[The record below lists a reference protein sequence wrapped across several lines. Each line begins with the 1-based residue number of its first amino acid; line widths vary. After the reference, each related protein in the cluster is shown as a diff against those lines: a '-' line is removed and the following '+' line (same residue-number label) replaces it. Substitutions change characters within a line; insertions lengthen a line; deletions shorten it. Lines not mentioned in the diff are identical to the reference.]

1 MTRVVVRRRA
11 LQRTLRDSTGRPQVL
26 RRDLAHREAMDIE
39 TLTPE
44 GSDRTGQAALRPPFA
59 HETAAQL
66 PPPNLPTGSASR
78 GRTHLGRR
86 RVLAIAALV
95 ALSAGAGYAGG
106 SLQESTSSAA
116 TVAASAASVA
126 FVGTEIDIATAVA
139 SLQSSIV
146 SVNTTV
152 VVRQGPFTQEGEG
165 AGTGVVLDTE
175 GHILTNAHVVADAT
189 SVTITLAGETTPR
202 MASVVGSNA
211 ALDIAVLRVDDTTGL
226 VPAPIGSSAAMAVGD
241 EVIAIGNALALDGGM
256 TVTKGIVSAVDR
268 TIETESGSLEGLLQT
283 DAAISSGNSG
293 GALVDAA
300 GRVIGINTAVA
311 ASSGSVTASNIGFAI
326 PIDAA
331 ITEAADLIG

>member
-1 MTRVVVRRRA
+1 
-11 LQRTLRDSTGRPQVL
+11 
-26 RRDLAHREAMDIE
+26 MDIE
-39 TLTPE
+39 TPTPE
-44 GSDRTGQAALRPPFA
+44 GADRIGPAALRPPFA
-59 HETAAQL
+59 HEAAASL
-66 PPPNLPTGSASR
+66 PPPYTLRVAPPAA
-78 GRTHLGRR
+78 RTHFRLRG
-86 RVLAIAALV
+86 VIGIAALV

-106 SLQESTSSAA
+106 SLQESTSS
-116 TVAASAASVA
+116 TSSVAANAASVA
-126 FVGTEIDIATAVA
+126 FVGTEIDIAAAVA
-139 SLQSSIV
+139 SLQASIV

-165 AGTGVVLDTE
+165 AGTGVVLDTD

-202 MASVVGSNA
+202 TATVVGSNA

-300 GRVIGINTAVA
+300 GRVIGINT
-311 ASSGSVTASNIGFAI
+311 
-326 PIDAA
+326 
-331 ITEAADLIG
+331 

>member
-1 MTRVVVRRRA
+1 
-11 LQRTLRDSTGRPQVL
+11 
-26 RRDLAHREAMDIE
+26 MDIE
-39 TLTPE
+39 TYTPE
-44 GSDRTGQAALRPPFA
+44 GSDHTGPAALRPPFA
-59 HETAAQL
+59 HEMAASL
-66 PPPNLPTGSASR
+66 APPNMLSAAASVA
-78 GRTHLGRR
+78 GAHVGRR
-86 RVLAIAALV
+86 RALAIAALV

-106 SLQESTSSAA
+106 SLQETTSTAA
-116 TVAASAASVA
+116 TASANATSVA
-126 FVGTEIDIATAVA
+126 FVGTEIDIASAVA
-139 SLQSSIV
+139 ALQSSIV
-146 SVNTTV
+146 SVSTTV

-165 AGTGVVLDTE
+165 AGTGVVLDTD

-189 SVTITLAGETTPR
+189 SVTITLAGETSPR
-202 MASVVGSNA
+202 TATVVGSNA
-211 ALDIAVLRVDDTTGL
+211 ALDIAVLSVDDTTGL
-226 VPAPIGSSAAMAVGD
+226 VAAPIGSSKAMAVGD

-331 ITEAADLIG
+331 VAEAEDLIGR